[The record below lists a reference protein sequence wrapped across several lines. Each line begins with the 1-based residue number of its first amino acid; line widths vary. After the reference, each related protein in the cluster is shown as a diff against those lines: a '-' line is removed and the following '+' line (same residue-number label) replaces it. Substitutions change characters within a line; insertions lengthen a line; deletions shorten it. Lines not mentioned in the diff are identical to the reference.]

1 MRAMSS
7 LTKEDVK
14 ELIKRFFARN
24 KPLILAVFIML
35 SLILLG
41 MMLNYAITLSTPAA
55 VTLEYKKSGDDVFKG
70 YSIYLDDDQPTMG
83 ILKDGEICKTIPIE
97 REEYN
102 TIMAIDYKNG
112 LRTQVDLCGAL
123 GNAPVKVTVKDH
135 MGRETVTDD
144 YILSLELKLS
154 DLIKKYG
161 KN

>member
-1 MRAMSS
+1 MRTMSR

-14 ELIKRFFARN
+14 DLIKRFFVRHRL
-24 KPLILAVFIML
+24 KFQIVFSVLLVILFVK
-35 SLILLG
+35 G
-41 MMLNYAITLSTPAA
+41 LNYVDDLSKPAA
-55 VTLEYKKSGDDVFKG
+55 VTLEYQKSGDDVFKG

-83 ILKDGEICKTIPIE
+83 VLKDGEICKTIPIE
-97 REEYN
+97 REEYD